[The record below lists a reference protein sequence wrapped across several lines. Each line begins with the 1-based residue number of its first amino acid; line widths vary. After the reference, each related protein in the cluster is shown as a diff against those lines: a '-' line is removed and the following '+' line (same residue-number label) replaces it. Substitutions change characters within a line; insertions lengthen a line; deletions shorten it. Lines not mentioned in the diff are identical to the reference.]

1 MIYVYV
7 RADTPTLAGVRGEQS
22 RTTLQ
27 GPLPS
32 SATGRTES
40 HRIEDLPDHPRRR
53 YRRRQPGLSPP
64 AWPRLGHGLHRAH
77 DPGRRTP
84 PRCPLPRLARSM
96 VEEARATYPQD
107 VAVFR
112 SWQDRGDPGGRA
124 LCRSSRLRRLPLAFQ
139 RLVVLATPMAWLERI
154 KRKIET
160 TREGWR

>member
-84 PRCPLPRLARSM
+84 SRGPLPRLARGTA
-96 VEEARATYPQD
+96 EEARTIRLQD
-107 VAVFR
+107 LAGYYLG
-112 SWQDRGDPGGRA
+112 QDRGDPGGCA
-124 LCRSSRLRRLPLAFQ
+124 LRRSGRLRRLPLAFR
-139 RLVVLATPMAWLERI
+139 RLVVL
-154 KRKIET
+154 
-160 TREGWR
+160 TRYG